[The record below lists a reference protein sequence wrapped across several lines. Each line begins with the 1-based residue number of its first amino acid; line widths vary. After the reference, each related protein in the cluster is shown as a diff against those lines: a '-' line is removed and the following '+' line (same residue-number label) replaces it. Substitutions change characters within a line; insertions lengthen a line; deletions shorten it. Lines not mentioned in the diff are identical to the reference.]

1 MHNNKPLNKQ
11 IMKQSWQEAM
21 SDLIT
26 DPAEL
31 LAIFQL
37 YPALLPEAIAAA
49 RLFPL
54 RAPRGYVARMEK
66 GNPRDPLLLQVLPLG
81 LELKEVAGF
90 TRDPLKERIVNPVPG
105 LLHKYESRVLISPT
119 SACAVH
125 CRYCFRRF
133 FPYEDNNPGRAGW
146 AKIVE
151 YIQADA
157 RINEVIFSGGDPLT
171 LQDNLLSQFVEMLS
185 TIKHLRRIR
194 FHTRIPVVLP
204 ERITASFLDW
214 IQQLSLQRVIVIHTN
229 HANEINAE
237 VRAVLQQLT
246 QAGVTL
252 LNQSVILKGINDSI
266 AAQVE
271 LNETLFAAGV
281 IPYYLHVLDKVE
293 GAAHFDIELADA
305 QKLHAD
311 LVKALPGYLVP
322 RLVRE
327 DAGEPAKTLL
337 SVGQVSGK
345 NLTFIGT

>member
-31 LAIFQL
+31 LAILQL
-37 YPALLPEAIAAA
+37 DPALLPEAIAAA

-133 FPYEDNNPGRAGW
+133 
-146 AKIVE
+146 
-151 YIQADA
+151 
-157 RINEVIFSGGDPLT
+157 
-171 LQDNLLSQFVEMLS
+171 
-185 TIKHLRRIR
+185 
-194 FHTRIPVVLP
+194 
-204 ERITASFLDW
+204 
-214 IQQLSLQRVIVIHTN
+214 
-229 HANEINAE
+229 
-237 VRAVLQQLT
+237 
-246 QAGVTL
+246 
-252 LNQSVILKGINDSI
+252 
-266 AAQVE
+266 
-271 LNETLFAAGV
+271 
-281 IPYYLHVLDKVE
+281 
-293 GAAHFDIELADA
+293 
-305 QKLHAD
+305 
-311 LVKALPGYLVP
+311 
-322 RLVRE
+322 
-327 DAGEPAKTLL
+327 
-337 SVGQVSGK
+337 
-345 NLTFIGT
+345 